1 MKLQDEPNS
10 MKYTPLDLPTQILT
24 RGSSYLSDHSIQ
36 SSRLAAGH
44 PEGFFEAFSNIYTE
58 FAEAIIAKKN
68 NNNFTY
74 SFPTIDDGVK
84 GIEFIFAAKNSS
96 LQNAR
101 WIKINN

>member
-1 MKLQDEPNS
+1 

-24 RGSSYLSDHSIQ
+24 RGSSYLSDYSIK
-36 SSRLAAGH
+36 SSRVAAGH

-84 GIEFIFAAKNSS
+84 
-96 LQNAR
+96 
-101 WIKINN
+101 

>member
-1 MKLQDEPNS
+1 MKKQ
-10 MKYTPLDLPTQILT
+10 
-24 RGSSYLSDHSIQ
+24 IQ
-36 SSRLAAGH
+36 S
-44 PEGFFEAFSNIYTE
+44 PKKGFFEAFSNIYTE